1 MAESTGAHPGQQA
14 PEIDLPA
21 IFGERVDRWRLSD
34 YRGRI
39 VVLIFYPA
47 DETAVCTKQLCSVRD
62 RWADYRR
69 TGAEVVGI
77 NTDGLEKHRRFIA
90 GNGFPFP
97 LLADEDG
104 QVAQACDMKNLLG
117 VRRGVIIIDGEESS
131 GIGRWSFPF
140 CALRMTRSWRPSP
153 IFTRSPLTL
162 IDDPYQQLNCD
173 PARPNRSGMG
183 IDSIDSIDS
192 RSLSTVDRQ
201 LGVL

>member
-62 RWADYRR
+62 RWEDYRR

-117 VRRGVIIIDGEESS
+117 VRRGVIIIDGE
-131 GIGRWSFPF
+131 GIVRYRKVVFP
-140 CALRMTRSWRPSP
+140 LLRPS
-153 IFTRSPLTL
+153 
-162 IDDPYQQLNCD
+162 DDEILAAITNLH
-173 PARPNRSGMG
+173 AEST
-183 IDSIDSIDS
+183 DSD
-192 RSLSTVDRQ
+192 
-201 LGVL
+201 